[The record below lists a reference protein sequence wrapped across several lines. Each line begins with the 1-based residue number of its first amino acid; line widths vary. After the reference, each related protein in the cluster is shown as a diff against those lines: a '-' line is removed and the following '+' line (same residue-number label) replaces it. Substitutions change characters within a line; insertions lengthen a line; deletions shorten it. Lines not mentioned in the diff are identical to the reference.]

1 MEPVQS
7 ICLMRAL
14 TRALAEL
21 ESALGEA
28 FSLSLN
34 EAMTLC
40 AIAQERVP
48 ASFVS
53 EQTGLSASLT
63 SRVVNALEDRGFVTR
78 SLGREDRRQVFFELT
93 SEGSSLL
100 ARLKEHPFVLPEFL
114 QQLPLEMLLS

>member
-1 MEPVQS
+1 MESVQS

-14 TRALAEL
+14 ARALAEL

-53 EQTGLSASLT
+53 AQTGLSASLT

-114 QQLPLEMLLS
+114 QQLPLETLLA

>member
-1 MEPVQS
+1 
-7 ICLMRAL
+7 MRAL
-14 TRALAEL
+14 ARALAEL

-100 ARLKEHPFVLPEFL
+100 ARLKGHPFVLPEFL

>member
-1 MEPVQS
+1 MESVQS

-14 TRALAEL
+14 ARALAEL

-53 EQTGLSASLT
+53 EQTGLSAS
-63 SRVVNALEDRGFVTR
+63 RIEA
-78 SLGREDRRQVFFELT
+78 
-93 SEGSSLL
+93 SSLV
-100 ARLKEHPFVLPEFL
+100 ASDEKTVVR
-114 QQLPLEMLLS
+114 SSSS

>member
-14 TRALAEL
+14 ARALAEL

-63 SRVVNALEDRGFVTR
+63 R

-114 QQLPLEMLLS
+114 QQLPLETLLA